1 MRKPTAA
8 RVLPPVLYDAARKLR
23 ARREVAEWEYLPGA
37 SSLESSSGPGWG
49 ADAILREQVRKWA
62 DFAELTTGP
71 GSLGIDHH
79 AVDLTNRDYRAHN
92 IVMSFGYVLALA
104 SREKSTISLLD
115 WGSGIGHYALFAR
128 ALLPE
133 VRVDYHGV
141 DFPALVEEGRRV
153 LPEATF
159 LDTRAELDRSYD
171 LVVASGA
178 LQYADP
184 WPSKFAE
191 LLRAAGS
198 FTYVVTTVV
207 RHAPSFVVVQR
218 PYKYGYDTDLTQ
230 WMINRDELVSVAE
243 ENDFSLRREFLN
255 EEMAPIEGAPERGAT
270 VGFLFE
276 RSG

>member
-1 MRKPTAA
+1 MT
-8 RVLPPVLYDAARKLR
+8 
-23 ARREVAEWEYLPGA
+23 
-37 SSLESSSGPGWG
+37 
-49 ADAILREQVRKWA
+49 
-62 DFAELTTGP
+62 
-71 GSLGIDHH
+71 
-79 AVDLTNRDYRAHN
+79 
-92 IVMSFGYVLALA
+92 FGYVLVLA
-104 SREKSTISLLD
+104 AREKSTISLLD

-133 VRVDYHGV
+133 VRIDYHGM
-141 DFPALVEEGRRV
+141 DFPALCEEGRRV

-159 LDTRAELDRSYD
+159 LDTGDELDGSYD

-178 LQYADP
+178 LQYADR
-184 WPSKFAE
+184 WSSTLGD

-198 FTYVVTTVV
+198 FIYIVTTVV

-230 WMINRDELVSVAE
+230 WMLNRDELVSVAE
-243 ENDFSLRREFLN
+243 EHGFTLRREFLN

-276 RSG
+276 R